1 MNRCLAL
8 LLAAVVAVPAAAQ
21 EWPTKT
27 VHLVVPYPPGGNV
40 DSAARIVADQ
50 LQQKLGQPVIVEN
63 KAGAGGML
71 AGDMVARSDARRLHA
86 VRRRQRAAA
95 VLAHDLRPRRCTTGA
110 RTSRRSA

>member
-8 LLAAVVAVPAAAQ
+8 LLAAVLALPAAAQ
-21 EWPTKT
+21 EWPAKP

-71 AGDMVARSDARRLHA
+71 AGDMVAAPSPTATRCSSPPTAPCCTRRPSSA
-86 VRRRQRAAA
+86 G
-95 VLAHDLRPRRCTTGA
+95 RCTTGA
-110 RTSRRSA
+110 RTSCRSA